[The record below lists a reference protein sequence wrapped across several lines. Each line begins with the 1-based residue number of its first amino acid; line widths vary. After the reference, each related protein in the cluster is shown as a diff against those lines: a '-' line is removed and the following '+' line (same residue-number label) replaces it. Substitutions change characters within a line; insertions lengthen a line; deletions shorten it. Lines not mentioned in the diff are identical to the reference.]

1 VQAYGPAVQTHI
13 NRRSINGFS
22 ASGKFKI
29 YRNKEVAAPAI
40 NEKDETATSW
50 IAAPSWTTA
59 TSRIAASPGS
69 VTVSALTT
77 F

>member
-1 VQAYGPAVQTHI
+1 MQTHI
-13 NRRSINGFS
+13 DRRSINAFS
-22 ASGKFKI
+22 ASGKSKI

-40 NEKDETATSW
+40 NEKDEAATSW
-50 IAAPSWTTA
+50 TAASSWTA
-59 TSRIAASPGS
+59 TTSWIAASPGS

>member
-1 VQAYGPAVQTHI
+1 VQAYGPAVQIHI
-13 NRRSINGFS
+13 DRRSINAFS
-22 ASGKFKI
+22 ASVKSKI

-40 NEKDETATSW
+40 DEKDEAATSW
-50 IAAPSWTTA
+50 T
-59 TSRIAASPGS
+59 AASPGS

>member
-1 VQAYGPAVQTHI
+1 VQTYGPAVQTHI
-13 NRRSINGFS
+13 DRRSINGFS
-22 ASGKFKI
+22 ASGKSKI

-40 NEKDETATSW
+40 NEKDEA
-50 IAAPSWTTA
+50 A
-59 TSRIAASPGS
+59 TSRTAATSRIAATSQIAASPGS